1 MRGLSPETPAPEP
14 VRLENG
20 VYVNYTLDLS
30 SIEAIGFDLDHT
42 LAVYREH
49 SVNSAA
55 FSETCRRL
63 VDHRGYP
70 PPVAGLVYDSS
81 DAARGLLADT
91 TLGNLVKLGAGD
103 QVCRARRGS
112 VYLEPRYIKDTYG
125 VGPFQGLA
133 GGNYQVHCPFD
144 RPTAALWSV
153 LSATLASSE
162 DFQRVLRDVVE
173 ALDEA
178 HRFGELKRRI
188 LSRPESFVERPAEV
202 HGMLARFRDAGIKLF
217 LLTNSGHDYADALMN
232 YLFPAGRRGGWVDL
246 FDEVVVDAGKPDFF
260 ADPARAAALESRI
273 GASGASVLYIG
284 DNPRADARPARER
297 GWRTAL
303 IVPELGDDGERPDLP
318 CPEGTAGN
326 GWGGI
331 FRDENGPTRFA
342 RTVSETADVFA
353 ARVEQIVS
361 VGPGAVLPGVESSF

>member
-125 VGPFQGLA
+125 VGPFHGLA

-202 HGMLARFRDAGIKLF
+202 PGMLARFRDAGIKLF

-260 ADPARAAALESRI
+260 ADPARAAAL
-273 GASGASVLYIG
+273 
-284 DNPRADARPARER
+284 
-297 GWRTAL
+297 
-303 IVPELGDDGERPDLP
+303 ELGDDGERPDLP

>member
-1 MRGLSPETPAPEP
+1 MRSLSPETPAPDP
-14 VRLENG
+14 VRLKNG

-30 SIEAIGFDLDHT
+30 RIEAIGFDLDHT

-91 TLGNLVKLGAGD
+91 RLGNLVKLGAD
-103 QVCRARRGS
+103 DRVCRARRGS

-125 VGPFQGLA
+125 VGPFYGLD
-133 GGNYQVHCPFD
+133 GGSYQVHCPFD

-162 DFQRVLRDVVE
+162 DFHRVLRDVVE

-188 LSRPESFVERPAEV
+188 LSRPESFVERPTEV
-202 HGMLARFRDAGIKLF
+202 PGMLARFRDAGVRLF

-232 YLFPAGRRGGWVDL
+232 YLFPAGRDGGWVDL
-246 FDEVVVDAGKPDFF
+246 FDDVVVDAGKPGFF
-260 ADPARAAALESRI
+260 DDPTRAAALESRI

-303 IVPELGDDGERPDLP
+303 IVPELDDDGERPDHR
-318 CPEGTAGN
+318 CPERTAGK

-361 VGPGAVLPGVESSF
+361 MGPGGGLPGVETSF